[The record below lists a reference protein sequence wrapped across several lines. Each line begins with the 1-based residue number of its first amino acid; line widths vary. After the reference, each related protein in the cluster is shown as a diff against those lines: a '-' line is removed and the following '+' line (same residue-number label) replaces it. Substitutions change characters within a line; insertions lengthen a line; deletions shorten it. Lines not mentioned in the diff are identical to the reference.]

1 MRTDCPAPRE
11 TATPPARGRRRLAS
25 RLLPARGSRHR
36 RCASAWR
43 RSAPPLAGTDARA
56 APSHARLQDRA
67 DFHHAAAF
75 QDGTTHR
82 ELHRLGEVL
91 RLDQGVT
98 PYDILGL
105 RVRPVGD
112 GPLVALDDLAAT
124 LQRVPTVPDL
134 PIVANFLFPNHPRL
148 HCPLDLS

>member
-91 RLDQGVT
+91 RLDQGVA
-98 PYDILGL
+98 PHDILGL

-112 GPLVALDDLAAT
+112 D
-124 LQRVPTVPDL
+124 
-134 PIVANFLFPNHPRL
+134 PIVALVELAVLIQWMPDI
-148 HCPLDLS
+148 LDVDIAL